1 MDNQQKLLSADKQLS
16 TVIQTIAT
24 ELPKAIQEPIKNNY
38 LADYIRNEAKNII
51 RENTPKKYQHY
62 FFKGSPGEGRWV
74 KDKDAWIGIFNQKI
88 TSGASQ
94 GYYLV
99 YGFPIDSNYVRFG
112 IGQAFTE
119 AQEKY
124 GSKNW
129 ESALDTHA
137 ELMQLKI
144 PSYAD
149 RFPSGKVEFTK
160 QDGKSYYRFGFVY
173 YRVYDVNNLPPE
185 EELVEDLA
193 QMLKAYEELYKKGG
207 RNLDVKIDDVKKNQ
221 NIFEAHEE
229 LYQNPPKKKTVKKSP
244 KSPQIKEKELAEV
257 KNSASNVRPRNPDY
271 GEEAKQNASYKCEIS
286 EDHKT
291 FGRKKDGQNFTEAH
305 HLIPYE
311 QYDLYAERGLCLDRS
326 YNIVSL
332 CPNCHR
338 KIHHGS
344 KDDIEELIEQ
354 LYQTRGKALM
364 DNYDCD
370 LVKLK
375 SYYGLSN

>member
-1 MDNQQKLLSADKQLS
+1 MLS

-24 ELPKAIQEPIKNNY
+24 ELPKAIQEPIKDNY

-62 FFKGSPGEGRWV
+62 FFKGSAGEGRWV

-88 TSGASQ
+88 TTGAKQ

-149 RFPSGKVEFTK
+149 RFPSGQVEFTK
-160 QDGKSYYRFGFVY
+160 QDGKSYYRSGFVY
-173 YRVYDVNNLPPE
+173 HRVYDVNNLPPE
-185 EELVEDLA
+185 EDLVEDLA

-207 RNLDVKIDDVKKNQ
+207 RNLDIKIDEFEKNQ
-221 NIFEAHEE
+221 NSFEAHEE
-229 LYQNPPKKKTVKKSP
+229 LYQNPPKKKTIKKSP
-244 KSPQIKEKELAEV
+244 KSPLIKEKELAEV
-257 KNSASNVRPRNPDY
+257 KGAVSNVRPRNPDF
-271 GEEAKQNASYKCEIS
+271 GEEAKQNANYKCEIS
-286 EDHKT
+286 DDHKT

-311 QYDLYAERGLCLDRS
+311 QYDLYADKGLSLDRS

-338 KIHHGS
+338 KIHLGS
-344 KDDIEELIEQ
+344 KEDIENLIEQ

-370 LVKLK
+370 LGKLK
-375 SYYGLSN
+375 SYYGVI